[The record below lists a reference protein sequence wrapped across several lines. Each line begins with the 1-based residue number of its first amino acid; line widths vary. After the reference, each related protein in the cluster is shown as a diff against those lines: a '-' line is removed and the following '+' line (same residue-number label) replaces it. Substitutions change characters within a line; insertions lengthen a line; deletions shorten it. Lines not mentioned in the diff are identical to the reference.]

1 MALIT
6 QLPLFVC
13 KSKNKKTTAIT
24 GIGGIS
30 WLMTRRSPQVEWPR
44 GICFGGAPVMQ
55 GWLGWSQCR
64 VWGSLYWS
72 WPTNPGSGLW
82 ILHDHSDWKAM
93 GFDLDMCPQPA
104 AEQVCQ
110 KLALVG
116 NPSPIFSGGLL
127 KFHVWNRR
135 RSTIWNNFGKPE
147 HTHALYGGLIVRF
160 KPLKFRIFW
169 DTWGYVW
176 TWATSVTGDKFL
188 ISQAAP
194 TLRSEGGGTELL
206 ERSWKT

>member
-30 WLMTRRSPQVEWPR
+30 WLMTRRSPQVEWPS
-44 GICFGGAPVMQ
+44 GDLFWGTPVMQ
-55 GWLGWSQCR
+55 GWLGWSHR
-64 VWGSLYWS
+64 RFWGSLYWS
-72 WPTNPGSGLW
+72 YSTNPGWGLW

-93 GFDLDMCPQPA
+93 GFESLTYFLSPVILWTCAMFFVFFNLLMFYLTKDMCPQPA

-116 NPSPIFSGGLL
+116 NSSPTFSEGLL

-160 KPLKFRIFW
+160 KPLKFHIFW
-169 DTWGYVW
+169 DTWG
-176 TWATSVTGDKFL
+176 
-188 ISQAAP
+188 
-194 TLRSEGGGTELL
+194 
-206 ERSWKT
+206 

>member
-93 GFDLDMCPQPA
+93 GFDLDMCPRCWTSLSKTSISGESFAHFFGRSVEIPCLKQKKIYNL
-104 AEQVCQ
+104 EQLRQ
-110 KLALVG
+110 TRTHTR
-116 NPSPIFSGGLL
+116 I
-127 KFHVWNRR
+127 
-135 RSTIWNNFGKPE
+135 IWW
-147 HTHALYGGLIVRF
+147 I
-160 KPLKFRIFW
+160 
-169 DTWGYVW
+169 D
-176 TWATSVTGDKFL
+176 
-188 ISQAAP
+188 SQI
-194 TLRSEGGGTELL
+194 
-206 ERSWKT
+206 